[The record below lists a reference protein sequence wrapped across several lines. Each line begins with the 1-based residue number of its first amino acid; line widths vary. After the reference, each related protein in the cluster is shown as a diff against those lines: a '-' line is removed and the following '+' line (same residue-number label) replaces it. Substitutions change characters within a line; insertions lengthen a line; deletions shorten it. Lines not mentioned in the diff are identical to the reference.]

1 MALDTTRDG
10 GSRPY
15 GVSFRMN
22 EEDYLALRAEVAADG
37 YKSLQALLEV
47 RVFGEIRPHQK
58 TGRRPKQRQED
69 TLDLSA

>member
-1 MALDTTRDG
+1 
-10 GSRPY
+10 
-15 GVSFRMN
+15 MN

-58 TGRRPKQRQED
+58 TGPRRKQRQED